1 MSEKAG
7 FPTVVDPNAKAVA
20 IAKPRTSPRGLEN
33 ADQDDFVVPRIQLAQ
48 AMSPEL
54 KPSDPMFIP
63 KLAQGQMFNTV
74 TREIYGAEI
83 EVIPIMFSKSRAY
96 FRDRGEGGGI
106 KCSSANGL
114 NGGVL
119 SATCEECEFSK
130 WGSRK
135 KDANDNGIACTEFKN
150 YPCLVITKDGRVDLA
165 SVSMKS
171 SAIKVAKRWNSFM
184 RTRRRP
190 DGQAADVFESIYI
203 IKAVTEKNAKGEF
216 FNFTV
221 NLGSGLKQDDKRYQ
235 EAAVL
240 YDAFSARG
248 IKVDLTGEEG
258 AEATDGSHEY

>member
-1 MSEKAG
+1 MDPDKAV
-7 FPTVVDPNAKAVA
+7 TTVDPNSKAVA
-20 IAKPRTSPRGLEN
+20 RPRTGPRGLEK

-54 KPSDPMFIP
+54 KPSDPMHIP
-63 KLAQGQMFNTV
+63 GLAQGQMFNTV
-74 TREIYGAEI
+74 TREIYGSEI
-83 EVIPIMFSKSRAY
+83 ELIPIMFSKSRVF

-106 KCSSANGL
+106 KCSSPNGI

-135 KDANDNGIACTEFKN
+135 KDAADNGIACTEFKN

-190 DGQAADVFESIYI
+190 DGAPADVFESIYI
-203 IKAVTEKNAKGEF
+203 IRAVTEKNAKGEF

-221 NLGSGLKQDDKRYQ
+221 NPGAGLNPDDKRYR
-235 EAAVL
+235 EAAML
-240 YDAFSARG
+240 YESFSTKG
-248 IKVDLTGEEG
+248 IRVDMSGLD
-258 AEATDGSHEY
+258 EAADEADGSHEF